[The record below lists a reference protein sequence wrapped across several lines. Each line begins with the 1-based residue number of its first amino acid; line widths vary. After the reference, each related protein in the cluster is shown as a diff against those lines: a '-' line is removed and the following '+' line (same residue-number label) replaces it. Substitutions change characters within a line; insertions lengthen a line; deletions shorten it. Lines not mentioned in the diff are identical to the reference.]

1 MADYG
6 SNRAR
11 QEVFAMKQF
20 TLFAGDESEE
30 KKYSV
35 KIEAPIY
42 EPTGPK
48 PHLLTIYDDSKT
60 RKLCAEIE
68 ASDIPH
74 DVKSFLKI
82 AAQRHTVFN
91 YELIAEYY
99 AHAEPEIQKLMENS
113 ALVIIDFDKAVE
125 NGFVRL
131 CDEIRTQ
138 FLEEYKDEQVT

>member
-1 MADYG
+1 
-6 SNRAR
+6 
-11 QEVFAMKQF
+11 VKQF
-20 TLFAGDESEE
+20 TLFAGDEPEE
-30 KKYSV
+30 KKYSA

-60 RKLCAEIE
+60 RRLCAEIE
-68 ASDIPH
+68 ASAVPQ
-74 DVKSFLKI
+74 DVKTFLKI

-99 AHAEPEIQKLMENS
+99 AHAEPETQRLIENS

-125 NGFVRL
+125 DGFVRL

-138 FLEEYKDEQVT
+138 FMEEYQDEQAT